1 MLMDMPIT
9 TDNAIQL
16 IDNQT
21 NVAIHKQVSIIPFD
35 TRTIS
40 STNITIFRKPN
51 PQIVVIAD

>member
-9 TDNAIQL
+9 TDNDLQL

-21 NVAIHKQVSIIPFD
+21 NVAIHEQVSIIPFD

-51 PQIVVIAD
+51 PQIAVIAD